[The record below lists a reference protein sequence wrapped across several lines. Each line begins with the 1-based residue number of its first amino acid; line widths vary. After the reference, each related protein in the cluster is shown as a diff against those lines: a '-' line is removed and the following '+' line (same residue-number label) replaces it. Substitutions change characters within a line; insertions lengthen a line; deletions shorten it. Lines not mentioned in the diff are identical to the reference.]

1 MHTPEQVRE
10 LLEIIEIED
19 DKIEVL
25 LKEQSL
31 EQAHATIDI
40 DLLVIYYNCFQ
51 YEETW
56 EHITQALG
64 NSVAEWIRF
73 IEDQRVTSP
82 VHQKGIQSLIK
93 RVFVHINPWFKY
105 EKAWK
110 ELIRHC
116 ETTAKDPSQFK
127 DWLIEQL
134 FEDSPQTLDA
144 SRLLVKY
151 AGQPKLSRPDETRR
165 FLTDEEFQHIC
176 ELEDSIVHLKY
187 ALDAWYATDTTGKMR
202 CYAPVLEKIAEY
214 AADLDNVR
222 YAWAFIKNYEQKFE
236 VQEEE
241 VKLLI
246 RRTAFKEYKLPTV
259 VNPMFF

>member
-10 LLEIIEIED
+10 LLDIIEIEN
-19 DKIEVL
+19 DKIDVL

-56 EHITQALG
+56 EHISQVLG
-64 NSVAEWIRF
+64 NSIVEWIQF
-73 IEDQRVTSP
+73 IENQQVGSAA
-82 VHQKGIQSLIK
+82 HQKGIQSLIK

-116 ETTAKDPSQFK
+116 EISASDAKQFK
-127 DWLIEQL
+127 DWLIDQL
-134 FEDSPQTLDA
+134 FEDPPQTLEA
-144 SRLLVKY
+144 SRLLVEY
-151 AGQPKLSRPDETRR
+151 AGQPKLANPAETRR
-165 FLTDEEFQHIC
+165 CLTDEEFQQLC
-176 ELEDSIVHLKY
+176 ELEDSIEHLKHT
-187 ALDAWYATDTTGKMR
+187 LDTWYERDTTGKMKW
-202 CYAPVLEKIAEY
+202 YAPVLEKIAEF

-222 YAWAFIKNYEQKFE
+222 YVWEFIKNYEEKFKI
-236 VQEEE
+236 QEGE